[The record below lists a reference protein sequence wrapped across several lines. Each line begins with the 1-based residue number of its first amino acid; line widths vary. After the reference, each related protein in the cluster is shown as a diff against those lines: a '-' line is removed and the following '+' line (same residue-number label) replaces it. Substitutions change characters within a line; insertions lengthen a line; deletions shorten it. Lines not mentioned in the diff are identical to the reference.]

1 MKKSARPWETTWWF
15 VGAAIALLLL
25 AFYQLTVIFWDA
37 PMAQNEQTDTEQ
49 ALRDESANL
58 LRPAEMMLTMGGEAL
73 YSRLQP
79 SDEAFD
85 ILFAPCYA
93 VIEQVI
99 QNAAQSG
106 AAGSEAVSEQE
117 LPWQQAAVVLLYD
130 FIIESDLIA
139 AQLETSEGL
148 PEGSWTQVWVVPASS
163 QQESMRVYWL
173 GDDGRCWKTE
183 AGSYDAVQNQEL
195 LQQMLPIGTALPVDY
210 VALASVW
217 PYEFESASF
226 RPELSQHATASSV
239 TAVSAFLEEDAM
251 YDYAISFFEYPET
264 VTVKEG
270 EDFCLFSNEKITV
283 RIDRE
288 GHVQYVETLTDEE
301 KEAVSMKEAY
311 QLAYSFLNRDL
322 ERLGTEELGVRL
334 AGYDAAQGRYEFVFS
349 YTIGGIPYRMQQ
361 SKMTNWA
368 MDDVIQITIE
378 GSKVRRYER
387 YALDITLQ
395 QGDEYQLR
403 STWLDAANQLTKK
416 KWSLREAPQLVY
428 YTAGKQMVLQWEAQT
443 EEGRA
448 LLAAN

>member
-1 MKKSARPWETTWWF
+1 
-15 VGAAIALLLL
+15 
-25 AFYQLTVIFWDA
+25 
-37 PMAQNEQTDTEQ
+37 
-49 ALRDESANL
+49 
-58 LRPAEMMLTMGGEAL
+58 
-73 YSRLQP
+73 
-79 SDEAFD
+79 
-85 ILFAPCYA
+85 
-93 VIEQVI
+93 
-99 QNAAQSG
+99 
-106 AAGSEAVSEQE
+106 
-117 LPWQQAAVVLLYD
+117 
-130 FIIESDLIA
+130 
-139 AQLETSEGL
+139 
-148 PEGSWTQVWVVPASS
+148 
-163 QQESMRVYWL
+163 
-173 GDDGRCWKTE
+173 
-183 AGSYDAVQNQEL
+183 
-195 LQQMLPIGTALPVDY
+195 MLPIGTALPVDY